1 MVRKEPKGRGGRKT
15 NNPPGIE
22 GTSLA
27 GGGNIVVLEDVT
39 TTGGSAI
46 KAVQMLESE
55 TSCKV
60 VAVISILD
68 REEGGV
74 EAFEKAGINFESIFT
89 RSDISE

>member
-1 MVRKEPKGRGGRKT
+1 MAGKQTIHLGLKELLWR
-15 NNPPGIE
+15 
-22 GTSLA
+22 

-60 VAVISILD
+60 IGVISILD

-74 EAFEKAGINFESIFT
+74 EAFKEAGINFESIFT